1 MKKVITMLFVLSGV
15 AAAETVDLLT
25 NSGDWTCS
33 NTSITSNVLQGT
45 GHWGKGYASYS
56 LNTPITLNFDMTLE
70 LSYTIT
76 FTNMADVAAT
86 VALHSNSDVLAFGA
100 KTYNGSG
107 KDAPLCIGY
116 STENAAINA
125 DAITFGQ
132 GYGYIFSSYTETE
145 KTAGITKN
153 YDGTSVSHSI
163 MERITWSDNEQK
175 YVATIFVDGDK
186 AGEQILGSSYT
197 LEKITVTSEGNQ
209 DGGWRSQPAF
219 SNMQL
224 NVIPEPTTA
233 TLSLLALAG
242 LASRRRRR

>member
-15 AAAETVDLLT
+15 AAAETIDLLA
-25 NSGDWTCS
+25 SPGSWTFS
-33 NTSITSNVLQGT
+33 NTSLSDGVLQGS
-45 GHWGKGYASYS
+45 GHWKQGYASYS

-107 KDAPLCIGY
+107 IDAPLCIGY
-116 STENAAINA
+116 STQNDAVNAN
-125 DAITFGQ
+125 AITFGN
-132 GYGYIFSSYTETE
+132 GYGYTFSSYTETE
-145 KTAGITKN
+145 KTAGITSN

-163 MERITWSDNEQK
+163 MERITWRDNEQK

-197 LEKITVTSEGNQ
+197 LEKITVASAGNNN
-209 DGGWRSQPAF
+209 DWRSQPAF

-242 LASRRRRR
+242 LAARRRRR